1 MVSVGLVDA
10 PDEIKTAPGET
21 AVRSETSFISLSRR
35 PSPEKAVTDTGTF
48 WMLSALRRAVTTMS
62 PVDAGLAGW
71 TKGSPSGTSWPN
83 TGAAQ
88 QRPDRTVDVKSTP
101 LTIARSEERRVGKK
115 CVSTCRSRWS
125 PYHEKK
131 KKKKNVTYDKN
142 NKT

>member
-71 TKGSPSGTSWPN
+71 TKGSPSG
-83 TGAAQ
+83 
-88 QRPDRTVDVKSTP
+88 
-101 LTIARSEERRVGKK
+101 RSEEHTSELQSLMRISYAVF
-115 CVSTCRSRWS
+115 CL
-125 PYHEKK
+125 
-131 KKKKNVTYDKN
+131 
-142 NKT
+142 

>member
-71 TKGSPSGTSWPN
+71 TKGSPSGTSWHN

-101 LTIARSEERRVGKK
+101 LTIAFMAQIGKAACSERVCK
-115 CVSTCRSRWS
+115 
-125 PYHEKK
+125 
-131 KKKKNVTYDKN
+131 
-142 NKT
+142 